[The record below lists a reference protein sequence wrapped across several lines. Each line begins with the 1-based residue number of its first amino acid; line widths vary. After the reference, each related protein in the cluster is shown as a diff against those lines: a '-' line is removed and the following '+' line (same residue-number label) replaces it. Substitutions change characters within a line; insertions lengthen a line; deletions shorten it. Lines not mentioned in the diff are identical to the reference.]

1 MVSLP
6 RPDLPTLASPTHTHS
21 PFQPFRL
28 PAPRSG
34 GHAHLIR
41 PLLEGGS
48 LGIHEPRGQV
58 SAAARRQMGAPNRLP
73 EDQCQGQTLL
83 ALAAGEDRVECLKAS
98 GGGGLVEEESR
109 CAVGAAGLN
118 LGLHLG

>member
-1 MVSLP
+1 MQGWPLFSVETRRDCLVLFLP
-6 RPDLPTLASPTHTHS
+6 CPAHPCIPPPTRTH
-21 PFQPFRL
+21 PPLWL
-28 PAPRSG
+28 PAPHSG
-34 GHAHLIR
+34 GHTHLIR

-58 SAAARRQMGAPNRLP
+58 SAAALRQMGAPDHLP

-98 GGGGLVEEESR
+98 GE
-109 CAVGAAGLN
+109 AG
-118 LGLHLG
+118 